1 MPLDLTNPAW
11 TGDHPIAGRSGGEPR
26 AAGPTALAG
35 RPGSPRPAGRAAL
48 AVAGALFA
56 GLLAAPGCARRTGPS
71 VPAEDVVVVGR
82 TSAAMNLDPRV
93 GTDAA
98 SEEAADLLYDGLL
111 AKRPDGDL
119 VPALAER
126 WEVLDGGLRYRFRL
140 REGVVFHDGRRLTSA
155 DVAWTFRSIA
165 DGTVATAKR
174 AAFAQLAHA
183 EAVDGRTVD
192 LHLSEPYASF
202 PVELTLGIVP
212 EGTMPDEIGRRPVGT
227 GPFRFVSRSPERL
240 VLAAFDR
247 CWSGRPRLD
256 RVELAEIP
264 DATVRALALLKGSV
278 HLVVNDLPPDVV
290 PRFRADPAFRVVEGP
305 SGDYAYLGFN
315 LRDPVLSDVRVRRAV
330 ALAIDRERLVATL
343 WRGLGEVTE
352 TMMPP
357 GHWAR
362 DESLEPRP
370 HDPAAAR
377 RLLDAAGYPDPD
389 GPGPRPRLRLEL
401 KTSTSET
408 YALQAQVI
416 QAMLAEVGIE
426 LAVVTREFATFY
438 EDVKR
443 GSFQMFTLLRTSIVD
458 PNIYQLTLHSASVP
472 PAGQNRGFWSNPRFD
487 RLIDRANLVTDR
499 AARRPLYVEAQRI
512 AARELPYVSLFFKRN
527 VAVMPAELRGF
538 ETYVSG
544 SLRSVPEL
552 WWDRGEAPPRRAR
565 RLRDGRGL

>member
-1 MPLDLTNPAW
+1 MPARLAPL
-11 TGDHPIAGRSGGEPR
+11 
-26 AAGPTALAG
+26 AAVALA
-35 RPGSPRPAGRAAL
+35 
-48 AVAGALFA
+48 AGAL
-56 GLLAAPGCARRTGPS
+56 LAASGCARRTGPT
-71 VPAEDVVVVGR
+71 VPAEDVVVIAR

-98 SEEAADLLYDGLL
+98 SEEIADLLYDGLL

-119 VPALAER
+119 VPALAES

-140 REGVVFHDGRRLTSA
+140 RDGVVFHDGRPLTAA
-155 DVAWTFRSIA
+155 DVAWTFRSIV

-174 AAFAQLAHA
+174 AAFAQLARA
-183 EAVDGRTVD
+183 EAVDERTVD
-192 LHLSEPYASF
+192 LHLFDPYASF

-212 EGTMPDEIGRRPVGT
+212 EGAMPGAVDRRPVGT
-227 GPFRFVSRSPERL
+227 GPFRFVSRDPERL
-240 VLAAFDR
+240 ELAAFDR

-256 RVELAEIP
+256 RVALAEIP

-278 HLVVNDLPPDVV
+278 HLVVNDLPPDVI

-315 LRDPVLSDVRVRRAV
+315 LRDPVLADRRVRRAI

-357 GHWAR
+357 GNWAR

-401 KTSTSET
+401 KTSSSET

-443 GSFQMFTLLRTSIVD
+443 GNFQMFTLVRTSIVD

-472 PAGQNRGFWSNPRFD
+472 PAGQNRGFWSSPRFD
-487 RLIDRANLVTDR
+487 RLIERANLVTDR

-538 ETYVSG
+538 EIYVSG
-544 SLRSVPEL
+544 SLQSVPRL
-552 WWDRGEAPPRRAR
+552 WWDRAEAAPGAGQR
-565 RLRDGRGL
+565 

>member
-1 MPLDLTNPAW
+1 MPLDSSHRRCAGVLA
-11 TGDHPIAGRSGGEPR
+11 AGRR
-26 AAGPTALAG
+26 AASLPFL
-35 RPGSPRPAGRAAL
+35 AAL
-48 AVAGALFA
+48 AV
-56 GLLAAPGCARRTGPS
+56 LLAGVAPSGCARRAGPRA
-71 VPAEDVVVVGR
+71 PAEDVVVVGR

-98 SEEAADLLYDGLL
+98 SEEAADLIYDGLL

-119 VPALAER
+119 VPALAES
-126 WEVLDGGLRYRFRL
+126 WEVLDGGRRYRFRL
-140 REGVVFHDGRRLTSA
+140 REGVVFHDGRPLSAA
-155 DVAWTFRSIA
+155 DVVWTFRSIV

-174 AAFAQLAHA
+174 AAFAQLVRA
-183 EAVDGRTVD
+183 EEVGERTVE
-192 LHLSEPYASF
+192 LHLAEPYASF
-202 PVELTLGIVP
+202 PVELTLGVVP
-212 EGTMPDEIGRRPVGT
+212 EGSMPEEIGRRPVGT

-240 VLAAFDR
+240 VLAAFAR

-256 RVELAEIP
+256 RVELAEVP
-264 DATVRALALLKGSV
+264 DSTVRALALLKGSV
-278 HLVVNDLPPDVV
+278 HLMVNDLPPDVV

-315 LRDPVLSDVRVRRAV
+315 LRDPVLSDRRVRRAI

-362 DESLEPRP
+362 DETLEPLP

-377 RLLDAAGYPDPD
+377 ALLDAAGYPDPD
-389 GPGPRPRLRLEL
+389 GPGPRPRLALEL

-416 QAMLAEVGIE
+416 QAMLAEVGID
-426 LAVVTREFATFY
+426 LTVVTREFATFY

-443 GSFQMFTLLRTSIVD
+443 GSFQTFTLLRTSIVD
-458 PNIYQLTLHSASVP
+458 PNVYLLSLHSRSVP
-472 PAGQNRGFWSNPRFD
+472 PTGQNRGYWSNPRFD
-487 RLIDRANLVTDR
+487 RLIDRANRVTDR

-544 SLRSVPEL
+544 SLQSLPEL
-552 WWDRGEAPPRRAR
+552 WWDRVGDPAGTAQR
-565 RLRDGRGL
+565 